1 MNKLLEI
8 KDLSKSFGNHK
19 VLDNINTNIYKGDVL
34 CLVGPSGGGKST
46 FLRTLNMLEIP
57 TSGSIVFEGTD
68 LTDKKTNLDDVRKKI
83 GMVFQHFN
91 LFPHL
96 TILENMTLAPKKV
109 LKISDDEATE
119 MICPIHLVLI
129 EEPEAHLHVQVQQVF
144 IKNAYKILRNN
155 SIYN

>member
-8 KDLSKSFGNHK
+8 KNLSKYFGDHK
-19 VLDNINTNIYKGDVL
+19 VLNNISTDIYKGDVL

-46 FLRTLNMLEIP
+46 FLRTLNMLETP
-57 TSGSIVFEGTD
+57 TDGTILFEGIDITN
-68 LTDKKTNLDDVRKKI
+68 KKTNLDLIRKKI

-109 LKISDDEATE
+109 LKINDDELE
-119 MICPIHLVLI
+119 
-129 EEPEAHLHVQVQQVF
+129 
-144 IKNAYKILRNN
+144 
-155 SIYN
+155 